1 LLLAGGV
8 DLAYEIFQF
17 LEGLL
22 GGCLVQLEF
31 FCDSLGALA
40 DGKQVW
46 RALDLASNFLLYAL
60 QQVEY
65 FDRVGLVFSGD
76 LVKGALVDP
85 MPPCVC
91 RCTNSAVLRASSRS
105 VMRMPSK
112 AARSRS

>member
-1 LLLAGGV
+1 MAKASAGMSRFCLLLAGGV

-85 MPPCVC
+85 IDVQGLAD
-91 RCTNSAVLRASSRS
+91 NAAVPVPLH
-105 VMRMPSK
+105 
-112 AARSRS
+112 